1 MDTMAASS
9 DYDPNTKKCS
19 CNIGTMCRHL
29 DLEWR
34 PDRKPVD
41 EVLECRGTAKDDSLT
56 IGETL
61 ILLTIRVR
69 SVERELEERHQE
81 KCGKLSLRLG
91 AKIVWTSLVAFGF
104 NGVDCPRRPP
114 HKPFFSMTALKDIR

>member
-9 DYDPNTKKCS
+9 DYDPNTKKRS

-34 PDRKPVD
+34 PDRKPPVD
-41 EVLECRGTAKDDSLT
+41 QLLQCRGTAKDDSLA

-61 ILLTIRVR
+61 ILLNRVR
-69 SVERELEERHQE
+69 DVERELEERQLE
-81 KCGKLSLRLG
+81 TAGNCLCISGPRLFGPLRLHSDS
-91 AKIVWTSLVAFGF
+91 T
-104 NGVDCPRRPP
+104 GVDCPFGLHTNP
-114 HKPFFSMTALKDIR
+114 SLA